1 MINEEPV
8 QQQFSKSYLPVA
20 VLLEGEFESV
30 FRNRLPPE
38 ITGNKEINYSPE
50 SKPTKMVVVGDGDM
64 IRNIAKKTGT
74 KSYHYPLGYDRYSG
88 NMFGNR
94 DFILNVMNYMLDD
107 AGLMNVRTRELKL
120 RLLDKVNLN
129 ENLLMWQIINTIV
142 PVVFIVL
149 FAITV
154 IIVKRRRYVVKN
166 L

>member
-1 MINEEPV
+1 
-8 QQQFSKSYLPVA
+8 
-20 VLLEGEFESV
+20 
-30 FRNRLPPE
+30 
-38 ITGNKEINYSPE
+38 
-50 SKPTKMVVVGDGDM
+50 
-64 IRNIAKKTGT
+64 
-74 KSYHYPLGYDRYSG
+74 
-88 NMFGNR
+88 
-94 DFILNVMNYMLDD
+94 MLDD